1 MGRLTTR
8 ALYIAT
14 PLAFAA
20 HPAVAKSGVV
30 DAPVLVGVAATPATL
45 RIGQARPD
53 VPARSYVIVD
63 VPVAHRGVGQRSLG
77 MVIDAEVK
85 RRVANP
91 LSGVGAAL
99 TFDDGGYGADDTDLA
114 GEDGNGNGNG
124 SGGGNG
130 NGGGGDVRR
139 SGGFAA
145 APRSLDAAVLA
156 VHVQRIGFLKA
167 RLDDVRAA
175 GSDARTLADL
185 KARLQRAEAARRLA
199 MARGNIALLAT
210 PGCRG
215 ADACERQRGAVA
227 DVIVRGIST
236 ERHARP
242 AYRLLRSRAVAAS
255 PRLLL
260 LSRGTITGGAPIRLA
275 LGHVGSTIALAAQG
289 SAEHMRPGTRS
300 RATHTP
306 DRAGHGLADARR
318 SLARARAAL
327 TDDTARER
335 FTIKTAG
342 LLHFP
347 GSESWSLGEAGGRIA

>member
-20 HPAVAKSGVV
+20 HPAVAKSGVA
-30 DAPVLVGVAATPATL
+30 DAPVLVGVAAAPATL
-45 RIGQARPD
+45 QIGQARPD
-53 VPARSYVIVD
+53 VSARSYVIVD

-91 LSGVGAAL
+91 LSGASAAL

-114 GEDGNGNGNG
+114 GEDGNGNG
-124 SGGGNG
+124 SGNG

-167 RLDDVRAA
+167 RLDEVRAA

-215 ADACERQRGAVA
+215 ADACERERGAVA
-227 DVIVRGIST
+227 DVIVRGISPP

-289 SAEHMRPGTRS
+289 SAEHKRPGTRS

-335 FTIKTAG
+335 PTIKTAG